1 MCYNIDT
8 VKTNFVKS
16 IQSGLKHSE
25 WIKKFYQPS
34 IWELRYFLFRAIGLE
49 QKVGIGNFGFRSFNA
64 VVSVGPSS
72 KFEGRDSKCSSRNR
86 VLLAPVPGPVP
97 CSSEFDAIGIAI
109 SPVLPPIGNHRNRSS
124 EFVESQQKSPYA
136 NGGMSLG
143 GNRIIADN
151 RYLWA
156 MGVRIPTAILVKAG
170 RF

>member
-8 VKTNFVKS
+8 VKINFVKS

-72 KFEGRDSKCSSRNR
+72 KFEGRD
-86 VLLAPVPGPVP
+86 
-97 CSSEFDAIGIAI
+97 
-109 SPVLPPIGNHRNRSS
+109 
-124 EFVESQQKSPYA
+124 
-136 NGGMSLG
+136 
-143 GNRIIADN
+143 
-151 RYLWA
+151 
-156 MGVRIPTAILVKAG
+156 
-170 RF
+170 